1 MPRLAFGRAKSRTPS
16 PAWRGIPM
24 KDATKGREMDE
35 RTTRLLE
42 ITQAVDRA
50 MGPMKP
56 VLERTPRLQEIIK
69 QTARLRDAMG
79 LDRLPKP
86 PESVMETIKVLNN
99 MPKLPDGV
107 VESLRKAEELSKKIK
122 PMEPLRAPWVQA
134 RARSD
139 AAPALEH
146 RTPQN
151 NDTAPTKQAPRK
163 AAPNHEDEKQR
174 TTNLERAV
182 RVAMESIHR
191 STGRCATLDEL
202 IHYLKESDETGYI
215 LGAIGDEIAWSNT
228 KGEKSTTGRRGIQK
242 HWKKYAMTR

>member
-1 MPRLAFGRAKSRTPS
+1 MDEELVRRLAAVQAAAELVEPLKHYMERVKILNEAYPVLSAINAIGRAV
-16 PAWRGIPM
+16 
-24 KDATKGREMDE
+24 E
-35 RTTRLLE
+35 
-42 ITQAVDRA
+42 
-50 MGPMKP
+50 P
-56 VLERTPRLQEIIK
+56 VPVFTSQP
-69 QTARLRDAMG
+69 
-79 LDRLPKP
+79 
-86 PESVMETIKVLNN
+86 
-99 MPKLPDGV
+99 
-107 VESLRKAEELSKKIK
+107 
-122 PMEPLRAPWVQA
+122 PLRAPWVQA

>member
-1 MPRLAFGRAKSRTPS
+1 
-16 PAWRGIPM
+16 
-24 KDATKGREMDE
+24 
-35 RTTRLLE
+35 
-42 ITQAVDRA
+42 
-50 MGPMKP
+50 
-56 VLERTPRLQEIIK
+56 
-69 QTARLRDAMG
+69 
-79 LDRLPKP
+79 
-86 PESVMETIKVLNN
+86 METIKVLNN

-139 AAPALEH
+139 AAPALGH

-151 NDTAPTKQAPRK
+151 NDTAPTKQAPRN
-163 AAPNHEDEKQR
+163 AAPNYEDEKQR

-182 RVAMESIHR
+182 KAAMVSMHR
-191 STGRCATLDEL
+191 PNSRCATLDEL

-215 LGAIGDEIAWSNT
+215 LGAIGDGVAWSNT

-242 HWKKYAMTR
+242 HWKKYTMTR

>member
-1 MPRLAFGRAKSRTPS
+1 
-16 PAWRGIPM
+16 
-24 KDATKGREMDE
+24 
-35 RTTRLLE
+35 
-42 ITQAVDRA
+42 
-50 MGPMKP
+50 
-56 VLERTPRLQEIIK
+56 
-69 QTARLRDAMG
+69 
-79 LDRLPKP
+79 
-86 PESVMETIKVLNN
+86 METIKVLNN

-182 RVAMESIHR
+182 RVAMESINR

>member
-1 MPRLAFGRAKSRTPS
+1 MEIQSTPVFKRIMELQGS
-16 PAWRGIPM
+16 P
-24 KDATKGREMDE
+24 
-35 RTTRLLE
+35 LY
-42 ITQAVDRA
+42 RA
-50 MGPMKP
+50 MNSPE
-56 VLERTPRLQEIIK
+56 LRRLQSLLNDEFWDDEPRH
-69 QTARLRDAMG
+69 TAA
-79 LDRLPKP
+79 
-86 PESVMETIKVLNN
+86 IH
-99 MPKLPDGV
+99 
-107 VESLRKAEELSKKIK
+107 
-122 PMEPLRAPWVQA
+122 
-134 RARSD
+134 
-139 AAPALEH
+139 APALEH

-151 NDTAPTKQAPRK
+151 NDTAPTKQAPRN

-242 HWKKYAMTR
+242 HWKKYAITR